1 MRLVFLVLLVA
12 LLACS
17 VLCMAAGNPVVGTW
31 KCVAVSATGVPINLT
46 MDVKLVDNKLSGA
59 LTMESGDQIALI
71 DPQLEGSEFRFKI
84 DINNDLYTVIVKLDG
99 DKFAGKYDGKE
110 ASGTI
115 EGTRQS

>member
-1 MRLVFLVLLVA
+1 MKHIFLVLLTIILSA
-12 LLACS
+12 SAISL
-17 VLCMAAGNPVVGTW
+17 AAGNPVVGTW
-31 KCVAVSATGVPINLT
+31 KCEAIATTGQHINLT
-46 MDVKLVDNKLSGA
+46 MDVKLADDKLSGA
-59 LTMESGDQIALI
+59 LTLESGDQIAMI
-71 DPQLEGSEFRFKI
+71 DPQLNGAEFRFKI